1 MKKIRL
7 TESQLIDLIKKS
19 VNKVKT
25 INESR
30 IISEVTYV
38 DSSQLTT
45 LARNLINNMTGNVTS
60 ARLKSAISNLSYVRN
75 MFWEDGTCGIDKLL
89 AYYKGRNSGTEFL
102 TDLDNSSES
111 GDPEFDDLK
120 AKIKNL
126 IPQLQQ
132 ACKAVTNQESAAA
145 EAKKNGL
152 KNCAKNEKGFVQFKD
167 GANGGDNG
175 RFGIGE
181 FGKKGYLIISNSGE
195 SFTNPPGYNTIYWEY
210 AKFHPKQGK
219 DVAIAK
225 TNASCVNGQLSLDA
239 WVKY

>member
-19 VNKVKT
+19 VNEVKT

-38 DSSQLTT
+38 DSSQLTQ
-45 LARNLINNMTGNVTS
+45 LAKNLIGNMTGDVDS
-60 ARLKSAISNLSYVRN
+60 ERLRAAITNLSYVRN

-89 AYYKGRNSGTEFL
+89 AYYKGRNGGVEFL
-102 TDLDNSSES
+102 TDLNNSSES

-120 AKIKNL
+120 IKITKL

-132 ACKAVTNQESAAA
+132 ACVATKNKEASDAD
-145 EAKKNGL
+145 AKKNSL
-152 KNCAKNEKGFVQFKD
+152 KNCAKNEKGFVEFKD
-167 GANGGDNG
+167 GPNGSDNG

-181 FGKKGYLIISNSGE
+181 FGKKGYLIISNNGA
-195 SFTNPPGYNTIYWEY
+195 SFTTPPGFNTIYWEY

-225 TNASCVNGQLSLDA
+225 TNASCVNGQISLDA